1 VTEAATHLI
10 EEFKALPETE
20 RQEVLAALL
29 ATALGSPYETPDE
42 SLVSAAEELFLELD
56 RRESR

>member
-1 VTEAATHLI
+1 MTEAAPHLI
-10 EEFKALPETE
+10 EEFKALPEPE

-29 ATALGSPYETPDE
+29 AAALSFPYETSDE
-42 SLVSAAEELFLELD
+42 SLVSAAEEVFLELD